1 MNGNKHNHNI
11 GPQMREEQVESIS
24 VEQLRHLVRL
34 LDRSDVSEI
43 ELKRVKEGTHLVLRK
58 AKAAEGSAQRS
69 EQGTI
74 IASSS
79 PTQPAETKHRVIA
92 QLVGIFHCWAKP
104 QGNPLV
110 AIGDRV
116 KAGQLLATIQSLNVL
131 SEIEAPLA
139 GRIVEILVQDGQP
152 IEYGQPLMIID
163 SAEGA

>member
-1 MNGNKHNHNI
+1 MDGNKHNHNV
-11 GPQMREEQVESIS
+11 GPHMREEQTESIS
-24 VEQLRHLVRL
+24 LEQLRHLVRL

-43 ELKRVKEGTHLVLRK
+43 ELKRVNEGTRLVLRK
-58 AKAAEGSAQRS
+58 AKAVEGSVQP
-69 EQGTI
+69 GPVI
-74 IASSS
+74 VSSS
-79 PTQPAETKHRVIA
+79 PTEPAETKHSVTS

-104 QGNPLV
+104 QGSPLV
-110 AIGDRV
+110 AVGDRV
-116 KAGQLLATIQSLNVL
+116 KTGQLLATIQSLNVL

>member
-1 MNGNKHNHNI
+1 MDDDKHNHNVV
-11 GPQMREEQVESIS
+11 PHMREEQIESIS

-43 ELKRVKEGTHLVLRK
+43 ELKRPNEGMHLVLRK
-58 AKAAEGSAQRS
+58 AKATEGSTQRS
-69 EQGTI
+69 EQGTA

-79 PTQPAETKHRVIA
+79 PTQPAETKHSVIA

-116 KAGQLLATIQSLNVL
+116 KTGQALATIQSLNVL

-139 GRIVEILVQDGQP
+139 GRIIEILVQDGQP
-152 IEYGQPLMIID
+152 VEYGQPLMLID
-163 SAEGA
+163 IAEGA